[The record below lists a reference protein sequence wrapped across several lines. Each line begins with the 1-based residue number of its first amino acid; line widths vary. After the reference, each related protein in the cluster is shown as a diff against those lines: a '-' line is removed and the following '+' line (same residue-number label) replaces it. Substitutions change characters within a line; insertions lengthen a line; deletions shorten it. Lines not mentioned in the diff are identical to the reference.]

1 LSEVIAVGALDP
13 NGDVASYS
21 TNGDYVDVVAPGT
34 KIYSTKIPST
44 WGENTGTSMASPHV
58 AALAALVIDARGSVS
73 PGNMLRRLT
82 STATDAGPPGF
93 DPAYGWG
100 CINPIAA
107 VNAR

>member
-1 LSEVIAVGALDP
+1 LPEVIAVGALGRS
-13 NGDVASYS
+13 GDIASYS
-21 TNGDYVDVVAPGT
+21 TNGNYVDVVAPGSD
-34 KIYSTKIPST
+34 IYSTKVPST
-44 WGENTGTSMASPHV
+44 WGSNTGTSMASPHV
-58 AALAALVIDARGSVS
+58 AALAALIIDARGSVS
-73 PGNMLRRLT
+73 PSNMLRRLT

>member
-1 LSEVIAVGALDP
+1 
-13 NGDVASYS
+13 
-21 TNGDYVDVVAPGT
+21 
-34 KIYSTKIPST
+34 
-44 WGENTGTSMASPHV
+44 MASPHV
-58 AALAALVIDARGSVS
+58 AALAALIIDARNAAPVS

-100 CINPIAA
+100 SINPIAA

>member
-1 LSEVIAVGALDP
+1 
-13 NGDVASYS
+13 
-21 TNGDYVDVVAPGT
+21 
-34 KIYSTKIPST
+34 
-44 WGENTGTSMASPHV
+44 
-58 AALAALVIDARGSVS
+58 
-73 PGNMLRRLT
+73 MLRRLT